1 MRKEE
6 GSVAGKGKRDKGEI
20 ALPQVP
26 ASLPVAVDG
35 RLRMI
40 ATRFLEEGG
49 RA

>member
-26 ASLPVAVDG
+26 ALPVAVDG

>member
-6 GSVAGKGKRDKGEI
+6 GSVAGKEKRDKGEI

-26 ASLPVAVDG
+26 HG

-40 ATRFLEEGG
+40 ATRFLEERGC
-49 RA
+49 A

>member
-6 GSVAGKGKRDKGEI
+6 GKRDKGEI

-26 ASLPVAVDG
+26 ASLPVDG

-40 ATRFLEEGG
+40 ATRFQEEG
-49 RA
+49 RPCIE